1 MLTHIGTK
9 EIKTARLLLRR
20 FKPEDAKAMFETWAN
35 DERVTKYL
43 TWTPHGTLDVT
54 KYIIDLWIKDY
65 EKENTYQRAIEFDGK
80 LIGSIGCVET
90 SAENE
95 FGEIGYCIAY
105 DFWGKGIVTEATKAV
120 IDFLFKEVNL
130 NRIIIEHAVKN
141 PASGKVI
148 TKCGLTLEGIKRE
161 HFKSASGEF
170 LDIASYSILR
180 KEWEAQI

>member
-9 EIKTARLLLRR
+9 EIKTERLILRR

-35 DERVTKYL
+35 DERVTRYL
-43 TWTPHGTLDVT
+43 TWTPHGNIEVT
-54 KYIIDLWIKDY
+54 EFVIGLWLKDY
-65 EKENTYQRAIEFDGK
+65 EKENCYNWAIEFEGK
-80 LIGSIGCVET
+80 LIGSIACV
-90 SAENE
+90 SLDENSE

-130 NRIIIEHAVKN
+130 NRIIIEYAVKN